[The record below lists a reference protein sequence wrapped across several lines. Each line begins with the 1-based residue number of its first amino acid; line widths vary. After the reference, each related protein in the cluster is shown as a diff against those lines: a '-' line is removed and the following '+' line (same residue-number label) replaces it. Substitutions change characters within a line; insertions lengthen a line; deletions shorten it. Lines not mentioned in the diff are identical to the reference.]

1 MGSAG
6 IQNPQPCDLSDLTL
20 RPYHP
25 GDRRACYDVFREAVH
40 TGAIGAYTPEQ
51 RAVWAPDNGF
61 HPETA
66 DKMLDMVA
74 FVAENPDGAGRLEG
88 FMAMEKNGHLDRAF
102 VRPCWMGRGLAQTLY
117 DLLLE
122 WARGAGLTQLTTEAS
137 HLARPFF
144 EKNGWRVDAP
154 ETITRGGVE
163 IERFR
168 MSLSLK
174 GPRNEPTHREETL

>member
-1 MGSAG
+1 MGYTG
-6 IQNPQPCDLSDLTL
+6 IQDPQPCDLSDLTL

-25 GDRRACYDVFREAVH
+25 DDRRAGFDVYFDAVRN
-40 TGAIGAYTPEQ
+40 GAARAYTPEQ
-51 RAVWAPDNGF
+51 RAAWAPRDAYR
-61 HPETA
+61 PETP

-74 FVAENPDGAGRLEG
+74 FVAENPDGAERLEG

-144 EKNGWRVDAP
+144 EKNGWQVDAP
-154 ETITRGGVE
+154 ETITRDGVE
-163 IERFR
+163 IDRFR

-174 GPRNEPTHREETL
+174 GPRNEPADREETL

>member
-1 MGSAG
+1 MSPEFA
-6 IQNPQPCDLSDLTL
+6 L

-25 GDRRACYDVFREAVH
+25 EDRLACYDVFFEAVR
-40 TGAIGAYTPEQ
+40 TGAARAYTPEQ
-51 RAVWAPDNGF
+51 RAAWAPADGF
-61 HPETA
+61 TPETP

-74 FVAENPDGAGRLEG
+74 FVAGHPDGAGRIEG
-88 FMAMEKNGHLDRAF
+88 FMAMERNGHLDRAF
-102 VRPCWMGRGLAQTLY
+102 VRPGWMGRGLAQNLY

-144 EKNGWRVDAP
+144 EKNGWQVVTP
-154 ETITRGGVE
+154 ETITRDGVE

-168 MSLSLK
+168 MSLAL
-174 GPRNEPTHREETL
+174 

>member
-20 RPYHP
+20 RPYQP
-25 GDRRACYDVFREAVH
+25 GDRRACYDVFHEAVH
-40 TGAIGAYTPEQ
+40 TGAAGAYTPQQ

-61 HPETA
+61 RPQTP

-74 FVAENPDGAGRLEG
+74 FVAEGPEGVEG
-88 FMAMEKNGHLDRAF
+88 FMAMEPQGHIDLAF
-102 VRPCWMGRGLAQTLY
+102 VRPRQMGRGLAQALY
-117 DLLLE
+117 ECLLE
-122 WARGAGLTQLTTEAS
+122 RARDAGLSRLTTDAS
-137 HLARPFF
+137 HLARRFF
-144 EKNGWRVDAP
+144 AKNQWQVEYP
-154 ETITRGGVE
+154 ETITRDGVE

-174 GPRNEPTHREETL
+174 GPRNEPAHRKETL